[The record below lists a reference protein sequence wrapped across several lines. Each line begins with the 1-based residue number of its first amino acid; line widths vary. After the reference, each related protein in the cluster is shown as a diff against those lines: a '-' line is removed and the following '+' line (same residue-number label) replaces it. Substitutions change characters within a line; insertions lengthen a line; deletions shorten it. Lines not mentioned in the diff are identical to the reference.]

1 MEKKQRKRVVYVYN
15 KTRETFV
22 ATDTSVADNYLR
34 RLVGL
39 LGKSRRW
46 ANNGSGLWIVPCK
59 GVHTIGMMFPIDLI
73 FLDKDHEVVYLEEH
87 VRPFRISKVSL
98 KSSSV
103 LELPV
108 HTIFRTGTR
117 VGDRLEISKAGRV
130 SHEPSPVSVS
140 L

>member
-22 ATDTSVADNYLR
+22 ATDTGVADNYLR

-73 FLDKDHEVVYLEEH
+73 FLDKDHEVVHLEEH

-98 KSSSV
+98 KSFSV

-108 HTIFRTGTR
+108 HTIYRTGTR